1 MKIKLHFTQSGFPA
15 LWEEG
20 GGLSNRGSS
29 QIIANADGSAKNPVH
44 VRKKG
49 HLACAQHGLFIVRPG
64 DYIIRAGRYRDE
76 YDINIYKIEKIE
88 GENAVVST
96 VEGQP
101 EHLTK
106 AVEAAKKKARCY
118 HCRCVHYDRGTYR
131 VVQIIRKHTFPD
143 GRMVTLGEVNKKN
156 YKYFVSWGD
165 FSGKEIPR
173 KEEGTEWFYD
183 LDSAEREIQH
193 RNTLIGY
200 SVRAKKEVEKALED
214 AEKREKVLKAFPRS
228 KKESI
233 AHVYYQALWKTE
245 GKATFDM
252 FIKKILEGK
261 SAWRKSA
268 WMEIMK

>member
-1 MKIKLHFTQSGFPA
+1 MYMKFTIEFTKNGLPA

-20 GGLSNRGSS
+20 GGLSNIGLS
-29 QIIANADGSAKNPVH
+29 QIIANADGSAKNPLH

-64 DYIIRAGRYRDE
+64 DYVIRVDRYRDE
-76 YDINIYKIEKIE
+76 YNVRVCRIDKIENYEAICSI
-88 GENAVVST
+88 VD
-96 VEGQP
+96 
-101 EHLTK
+101 EHPDFLEK
-106 AVEAAKKKARCY
+106 AIEAAKKKARCY

-183 LDSAEREIQH
+183 LE
-193 RNTLIGY
+193 
-200 SVRAKKEVEKALED
+200 
-214 AEKREKVLKAFPRS
+214 
-228 KKESI
+228 
-233 AHVYYQALWKTE
+233 
-245 GKATFDM
+245 
-252 FIKKILEGK
+252 
-261 SAWRKSA
+261 
-268 WMEIMK
+268 